1 MDYQITE
8 QRSGKAIHLS
18 GSFTFNDN
26 PKFKQI
32 VEMVEDAPPTALELD
47 VSGMTFIDSAG
58 LGMLL
63 LLRDVCER
71 EHIQV
76 KISGAQGQVA
86 RIFDISRFD
95 QLFAMS

>member
-1 MDYQITE
+1 MDFKTTDQ
-8 QRSGKAIHLS
+8 QSGKEIHIS

-32 VEMVEDAPPTALELD
+32 VELVETSRPKALRLE

-63 LLRDVCER
+63 LLRDVCEK
-71 EHIQV
+71 ENIQV
-76 KISGAQGQVA
+76 QIDGAQGQVA
-86 RIFDISRFD
+86 RIFDISKFD

>member
-1 MDYQITE
+1 VDYQIT
-8 QRSGKAIHLS
+8 QQPSGTAIHIS

-32 VEMVEDAPPTALELD
+32 VELVEGAPPKLLKLE
-47 VSGMTFIDSAG
+47 VSGMSFIDSAG

-63 LLRDVCER
+63 LLRDVCEK
-71 EHIQV
+71 ENIQV
-76 KISGAQGQVA
+76 QISGAQGQVA